1 MAAGLI
7 LECLREAQAS
17 STGPRDRAWAGR
29 HACGFGL
36 SAPLFFSSFFP
47 LPLEAIVIYIFT
59 YIYIYIYIYKD
70 IRKLVPLHP

>member
-59 YIYIYIYIYKD
+59 YIYIYKD

>member
-17 STGPRDRAWAGR
+17 STGPRDRACAGR

-59 YIYIYIYIYKD
+59 YIYIYIYKD